1 MLLISLMLFKF
12 GCIWKVDMNRSRFI
26 KGYAEL
32 TMYFCEHVGADVA
45 SDYVTVDGFE
55 LGKWLVEVRNQWRAG
70 KLTQKQLS
78 MLQRAGIAQSV
89 KEQTWESLYFYARE
103 YFNEHGN
110 IDIPRSYRTVDGVM
124 LGAWLE
130 RQKKRLE
137 LLTDEQ
143 SRKLAFIGIRKS
155 DK

>member
-1 MLLISLMLFKF
+1 
-12 GCIWKVDMNRSRFI
+12 
-26 KGYAEL
+26 
-32 TMYFCEHVGADVA
+32 
-45 SDYVTVDGFE
+45 
-55 LGKWLVEVRNQWRAG
+55 
-70 KLTQKQLS
+70 